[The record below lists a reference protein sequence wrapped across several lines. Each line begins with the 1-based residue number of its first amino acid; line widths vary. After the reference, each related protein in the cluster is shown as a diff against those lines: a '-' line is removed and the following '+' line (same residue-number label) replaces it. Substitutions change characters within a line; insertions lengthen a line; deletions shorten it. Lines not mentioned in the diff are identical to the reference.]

1 MGVDNWGL
9 FPNKV
14 LGSSAKRLADTAS
27 LTAAILNDRDLR
39 TLTKTAAPS
48 ELCIY
53 DANAHA
59 GPE

>member
-1 MGVDNWGL
+1 
-9 FPNKV
+9 
-14 LGSSAKRLADTAS
+14 GSADTAS

-48 ELCIY
+48 ELGIY